1 MSPLLGIRCDIQMS
15 QYTSYVPASLGDRV
29 SLTCTASQHI
39 GSHLSLIQKK
49 PGKSKPLIYGA
60 TNRIDDGVSSRFS
73 ARGPKIDYSL
83 TNSSLESDDAGIYF
97 CQQAKESPPT
107 VIEAIT

>member
-1 MSPLLGIRCDIQMS
+1 MCLPLWETES
-15 QYTSYVPASLGDRV
+15 V
-29 SLTCTASQHI
+29 SLAGQVRTI
-39 GSHLSLIQKK
+39 GSHLSCVQKK
-49 PGKSKPLIYGA
+49 PGKPKPLIYGA

-73 ARGPKIDYSL
+73 ARGSKIDYSL